1 MTKKAKKV
9 PFDPKVFLATANGG
23 RTLSTYQKDKVIFSQ
38 GDPADAVF
46 YIQKGQVKI
55 TVVSERGKEAVVA
68 VMGPDEFC
76 GEGCLTGQPRRMAT
90 ATAMTECEI
99 MRLEKAT
106 ILRVLHEEPAFS
118 EMFVSHLLARTI
130 RVEADLVDQL
140 FNSSEKRL
148 ARGN

>member
-1 MTKKAKKV
+1 MAKREKKV
-9 PFDPKVFLATANGG
+9 PFDPKAFLATVDGG
-23 RTLSTYQKDKVIFSQ
+23 RTLSKYRTGKVIFSQ

-118 EMFVSHLLARTI
+118 VCLASLG
-130 RVEADLVDQL
+130 AHHP
-140 FNSSEKRL
+140 
-148 ARGN
+148 G